1 MSLAR
6 AATSGRRA
14 RVDRRSARVNL
25 ASGLGWLP
33 VLVFL
38 AFVGAFLV
46 APTIAVVVSAF
57 TGTHGATLAYVA
69 ELGEFRYRV
78 AFSNSLIV
86 SAASALVGVLG
97 GLAIAQAVLRP
108 GAPKILRTTATSFSA
123 VAANFAGVP
132 LAFAFVATLGS
143 LGIVTA
149 GLKHIGIDLYGMG
162 FSLFSLSG
170 LTIVYAYF
178 QIPLMLI
185 IILPAVDGVK
195 REWREAAVI
204 LGASTT
210 QYWRHVALPVLLPAL
225 LAAFVL
231 LFGNAFSAY
240 ATPYA
245 LTSGNVGL
253 VPTEIGNVLSGNVMM
268 DPQVGA
274 ALSFGMVVVMA
285 IVLVLYLLLNRH
297 AARWRA

>member
-1 MSLAR
+1 MSLAE
-6 AATSGRRA
+6 AAGPESRA
-14 RVDRRSARVNL
+14 RAGTRNRRGIL

-38 AFVGAFLV
+38 GFVGAFLV

-57 TGTHGATLAYVA
+57 TGEHGATLSHIA
-69 ELGEFRYRV
+69 ELGDYRYRV
-78 AFSNSLIV
+78 AFTNSLIV
-86 SAASALVGVLG
+86 SAASALIGVLG
-97 GLAIAQAVLRP
+97 GLAIAQAVRRP
-108 GAPKILRTTATSFSA
+108 GAPKTLRTAATSFSA

-143 LGIVTA
+143 LGIITA
-149 GLKHIGIDLYGMG
+149 ALKHIGIDLYGMG
-162 FSLFSLSG
+162 FSLYSLSG
-170 LTIVYAYF
+170 LIVVYAYF

-185 IILPAVDGVK
+185 IILPALDGVK
-195 REWREAAVI
+195 REWQEAATI
-204 LGASTT
+204 LGASTV
-210 QYWRHVALPVLLPAL
+210 QYWRHVALPILLPAL

-245 LTSGNVGL
+245 LTSGNIGL

-268 DPQVGA
+268 DPALGA
-274 ALSFGMVVVMA
+274 ALSLGMVVVMA
-285 IVLVLYLLLNRH
+285 IVLAFYFLLNRH